1 MVRAWLPFRR
11 LRRLGLDDL
20 GSASIETAVSLTVAI
35 SLAFWLFELSSYAYT
50 YAVLDDAV
58 HEGVRYA
65 ISHGSDSSNCS
76 GPTSGCTDAS
86 GANVTTVVTDIAK
99 ESLHNMSG
107 LTVSVNWPDA
117 SGCKPGALVKVSVTY
132 PYVAFFSSLGFGQT
146 AQASAEGRI
155 VF

>member
-1 MVRAWLPFRR
+1 MTGRVHR
-11 LRRLGLDDL
+11 LRRFARDDH

-76 GPTSGCTDAS
+76 GPTTGCGDSS
-86 GANVTTVVTDIAK
+86 GANVTAVVTTIAK
-99 ESLHNMSG
+99 NSMHNMSG
-107 LTVSVNWPDA
+107 LTVTVNWPDA
-117 SGCKPGALVKVSVTY
+117 SGCKPGALVTVSATY
-132 PYVAFFSSLGFGQT
+132 PYVAFFTSLGFGRT